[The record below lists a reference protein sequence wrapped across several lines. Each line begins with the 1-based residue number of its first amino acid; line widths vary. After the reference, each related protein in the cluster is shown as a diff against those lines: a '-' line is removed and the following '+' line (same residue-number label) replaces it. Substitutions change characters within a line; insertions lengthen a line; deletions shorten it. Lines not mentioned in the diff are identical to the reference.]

1 MILEEELKKA
11 KDKMMEARAIA
22 RFVRY
27 APRKVNQV
35 LTVIRNQRVDKAFEI
50 LSFLP
55 KNATELVEKVLKSAV
70 ANAGKLKD
78 FSGLKVKEA
87 WVGQGPTLKRM
98 RPGPMGRG
106 LGYKRKT
113 SHLTVIITD
122 EGVVAEKRK
131 KRVVAKVPGVLE
143 TTATE
148 KAGVSVK
155 KTKKT
160 VKKAEKKIEKK
171 ADKKESVEK

>member
-1 MILEEELKKA
+1 
-11 KDKMMEARAIA
+11 MEARAIA

-78 FSGLKVKEA
+78 LSGLKIKEA

-106 LGYKRKT
+106 LGYTRKT
-113 SHLTVIITD
+113 SHLTIIVTD
-122 EGVVAEKRK
+122 EGIVPEKRK
-131 KRVVAKVPGVLE
+131 KKTAAKAPVAP
-143 TTATE
+143 TAAE
-148 KAGVSVK
+148 AEAPVK
-155 KTKKT
+155 KARKT
-160 VKKAEKKIEKK
+160 VKRTAKKAEKKETAEKIEK
-171 ADKKESVEK
+171 

>member
-1 MILEEELKKA
+1 MILEKELKA

-35 LTVIRNQRVDKAFEI
+35 LTVIRNQRVDRAFEV

-55 KNATELVEKVLKSAV
+55 KNATKLVEKVLKSAV
-70 ANAGKLKD
+70 ANMGKLKD
-78 FSGLKVKEA
+78 FSGLKIKEA

-106 LGYKRKT
+106 LEYKRKT
-113 SHLTVIITD
+113 SHLTVIVTD
-122 EGVVAEKRK
+122 EGVIAEKRK
-131 KRVVAKVPGVLE
+131 KRVVAKATPDIQE

-148 KAGVSVK
+148 KVGVSVK
-155 KTKKT
+155 RAKKT
-160 VKKAEKKIEKK
+160 VKKTEKKVEKK
-171 ADKKESVEK
+171 AGKKESVEK

>member
-1 MILEEELKKA
+1 
-11 KDKMMEARAIA
+11 MEARAIA

-35 LTVIRNQRVDKAFEI
+35 LTVIRNQRVDRAFEV

-70 ANAGKLKD
+70 ANMGKLKD

-113 SHLTVIITD
+113 SHLTVIVTD

-131 KRVVAKVPGVLE
+131 KRVVAKATPDIQE
-143 TTATE
+143 TAATE
-148 KAGVSVK
+148 KVGVSVK
-155 KTKKT
+155 RAKKT
-160 VKKAEKKIEKK
+160 VKKTEKKVEKK
-171 ADKKESVEK
+171 AGKKESVEK

>member
-1 MILEEELKKA
+1 
-11 KDKMMEARAIA
+11 MEARAIA

-78 FSGLKVKEA
+78 LSSLKIKEA

-113 SHLTVIITD
+113 SHLTIIVTD
-122 EGVVAEKRK
+122 EGVVAAKRK
-131 KRVVAKVPGVLE
+131 KKAVVKAPVAPAQAEVSE
-143 TTATE
+143 E
-148 KAGVSVK
+148 KAPAK
-155 KTKKT
+155 KTRKTAVKKT
-160 VKKAEKKIEKK
+160 VKKAEKKEAAEK
-171 ADKKESVEK
+171 

>member
-1 MILEEELKKA
+1 
-11 KDKMMEARAIA
+11 MEARAIA

-78 FSGLKVKEA
+78 LSSIKIKEA

-113 SHLTVIITD
+113 SHLTIIVTD
-122 EGVVAEKRK
+122 EGVVPAKRK
-131 KRVVAKVPGVLE
+131 KKAVVKAPVAAE
-143 TTATE
+143 ATE
-148 KAGVSVK
+148 EKAPAKKTRKTAVK
-155 KTKKT
+155 KTA
-160 VKKAEKKIEKK
+160 KKAEKETAEK
-171 ADKKESVEK
+171 

>member
-1 MILEEELKKA
+1 
-11 KDKMMEARAIA
+11 MMEARAIA

-78 FSGLKVKEA
+78 FSGLKIKEA

-113 SHLTVIITD
+113 SHLTIIVTD
-122 EGVVAEKRK
+122 EGVVPEKRK
-131 KRVVAKVPGVLE
+131 KKVVAKAPVAPAAA
-143 TTATE
+143 ATE
-148 KAGVSVK
+148 AEAPVK
-155 KTKKT
+155 KTRKT
-160 VKKAEKKIEKK
+160 VKKTAKKAEKETAEK
-171 ADKKESVEK
+171 

>member
-70 ANAGKLKD
+70 ANAGRLKD

-131 KRVVAKVPGVLE
+131 KRVVAKVSGVLE

-148 KAGVSVK
+148 KVGVSVK

>member
-1 MILEEELKKA
+1 
-11 KDKMMEARAIA
+11 MMEARAIA

-78 FSGLKVKEA
+78 FSGLKIKEA

-113 SHLTVIITD
+113 SHLTIIVTD
-122 EGVVAEKRK
+122 EGVVPEKRK
-131 KRVVAKVPGVLE
+131 KKVVEQASVASAVE
-143 TTATE
+143 STAVTTE
-148 KAGVSVK
+148 KAEVPAKKVRKTVK
-155 KTKKT
+155 KTE
-160 VKKAEKKIEKK
+160 KKAEKKTEKKTEKK
-171 ADKKESVEK
+171 AEKKETAEK

>member
-1 MILEEELKKA
+1 
-11 KDKMMEARAIA
+11 MEARAIA

-55 KNATELVEKVLKSAV
+55 KNATELIEKVLKSAV
-70 ANAGKLKD
+70 ANMGKLKD
-78 FSGLKVKEA
+78 FSGLKIKEA

-113 SHLTVIITD
+113 SHLTVIVTD
-122 EGVVAEKRK
+122 EGVVANKRK
-131 KRVVAKVPGVLE
+131 KRVVSKVSDILE

-148 KAGVSVK
+148 KVGVSVQ

-160 VKKAEKKIEKK
+160 VKKTEKKVEKK
-171 ADKKESVEK
+171 ADNKESVEK

>member
-1 MILEEELKKA
+1 
-11 KDKMMEARAIA
+11 MEARAIA

-78 FSGLKVKEA
+78 LSSIKIKEA

-113 SHLTVIITD
+113 SHLTIIVTD
-122 EGVVAEKRK
+122 EGVASPKRK
-131 KRVVAKVPGVLE
+131 KKTAAVKAPVAAAEVA
-143 TTATE
+143 ATE
-148 KAGVSVK
+148 EKAPAKKTRKTAVK
-155 KTKKT
+155 KTA
-160 VKKAEKKIEKK
+160 KKAEKKETAEK
-171 ADKKESVEK
+171 

>member
-1 MILEEELKKA
+1 
-11 KDKMMEARAIA
+11 MMEARAIA

-50 LSFLP
+50 LSFFSL
-55 KNATELVEKVLKSAV
+55 NSAELVEKVLKSAV
-70 ANAGKLKD
+70 ANMGKLKD
-78 FSGLKVKEA
+78 FSGLKIKEA

-113 SHLTVIITD
+113 SHLTVIVTD
-122 EGVVAEKRK
+122 EGVVANKRK
-131 KRVVAKVPGVLE
+131 KRVVSKVSDILE

-148 KAGVSVK
+148 KVGVSVQ
-155 KTKKT
+155 KTKKI
-160 VKKAEKKIEKK
+160 VKKTEKKVEKK
-171 ADKKESVEK
+171 ADNKESVEK

>member
-70 ANAGKLKD
+70 ANAGRLKD

-131 KRVVAKVPGVLE
+131 KRVVAKVSGVLE

>member
-1 MILEEELKKA
+1 
-11 KDKMMEARAIA
+11 MEARAIA

-35 LTVIRNQRVDKAFEI
+35 LTVIRNERVPKAFEI

-70 ANAGKLKD
+70 ANSGKLND

-98 RPGPMGRG
+98 RPGPQGRG
-106 LGYKRKT
+106 LPYKRKT
-113 SHLTVIITD
+113 SHLTIIVTD
-122 EGVVAEKRK
+122 EGVAPEKRK
-131 KRVVAKVPGVLE
+131 KKTAVKVAAPVAQEAEEKTAKKAKK
-143 TTATE
+143 TTA
-148 KAGVSVK
+148 K
-155 KTKKT
+155 KTTKKT
-160 VKKAEKKIEKK
+160 EKEAAAE
-171 ADKKESVEK
+171 

>member
-1 MILEEELKKA
+1 
-11 KDKMMEARAIA
+11 MEARAIA

-78 FSGLKVKEA
+78 LSSIKIKEA

-113 SHLTVIITD
+113 SHLTIIVTD
-122 EGVVAEKRK
+122 EGVVPAKRK
-131 KRVVAKVPGVLE
+131 KKAVVKAPVAAE
-143 TTATE
+143 ATE
-148 KAGVSVK
+148 EKAPAK
-155 KTKKT
+155 KARKTVKKT
-160 VKKAEKKIEKK
+160 VKKAEKETAEK
-171 ADKKESVEK
+171 

>member
-1 MILEEELKKA
+1 
-11 KDKMMEARAIA
+11 MEARAIA

-70 ANAGKLKD
+70 ANAGRLKD

-131 KRVVAKVPGVLE
+131 KRVVAKVSGVLK

-155 KTKKT
+155 NKKT

>member
-1 MILEEELKKA
+1 
-11 KDKMMEARAIA
+11 MEARAIA

-106 LGYKRKT
+106 LPYKRKT
-113 SHLTVIITD
+113 SHLTIIVTD
-122 EGVVAEKRK
+122 EGVVAEKK
-131 KRVVAKVPGVLE
+131 KKKAVVKAPVAPAQAA
-143 TTATE
+143 ATE
-148 KAGVSVK
+148 EKAPAKKTRKTTVK
-155 KTKKT
+155 KTT
-160 VKKAEKKIEKK
+160 KKAEKKETAEK
-171 ADKKESVEK
+171 

>member
-1 MILEEELKKA
+1 
-11 KDKMMEARAIA
+11 MEARAIA

-78 FSGLKVKEA
+78 LSGLKIKEA

-113 SHLTVIITD
+113 SHLTIIVTD
-122 EGVVAEKRK
+122 EGIVPEKRK
-131 KRVVAKVPGVLE
+131 KKTVAKAPVAPIAPAEAEAPVK
-143 TTATE
+143 
-148 KAGVSVK
+148 KARKTVK
-155 KTKKT
+155 KTA
-160 VKKAEKKIEKK
+160 KKAEKKETAEKIEK
-171 ADKKESVEK
+171 

>member
-1 MILEEELKKA
+1 
-11 KDKMMEARAIA
+11 MEARAIA

-106 LGYKRKT
+106 LPYKRKT
-113 SHLTVIITD
+113 SHLTIIVTD
-122 EGVVAEKRK
+122 EGVVAEKK
-131 KRVVAKVPGVLE
+131 KKKAAVKAPVAPAQAA
-143 TTATE
+143 ATE
-148 KAGVSVK
+148 EKAPAK
-155 KTKKT
+155 RTRKTAVRKT
-160 VKKAEKKIEKK
+160 TKKAEKKETAEK
-171 ADKKESVEK
+171 